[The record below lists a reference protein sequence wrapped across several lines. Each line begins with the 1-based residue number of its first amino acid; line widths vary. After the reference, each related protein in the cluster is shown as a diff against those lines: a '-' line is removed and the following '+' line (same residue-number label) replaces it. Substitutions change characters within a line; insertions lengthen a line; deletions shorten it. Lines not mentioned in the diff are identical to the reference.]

1 MITPK
6 QQEIIDLLK
15 NRVNMTAAEIA
26 NEVGSEVKATSKHL
40 RHLEDVGE
48 IYVCEWRKGK
58 YGVPSKAYTLGNGE
72 SVVLVS
78 NRKKKPKEKAVP
90 EPIKYN
96 TPRPDIA
103 AAWLFTELV

>member
-1 MITPK
+1 MISPK
-6 QQEIIDLLK
+6 QQEIINLLQT
-15 NRVNMTAAEIA
+15 RVSMTAAEIA
-26 NEVGSEVKATSKHL
+26 QEVGSEVKATSKHL

-58 YGVPSKAYTLGNGE
+58 YGVLTKAYTLGNGE

-78 NRKKKPKEKAVP
+78 NRKKKPKQKAVP

-103 AAWLFTELV
+103 AAWLFTEVV

>member
-6 QQEIIDLLK
+6 QEQVLEILAT
-15 NRVNMTAAEIA
+15 RENMTAAEIA
-26 NEVGSEVKATSKHL
+26 QEVGSEVKATSKHL

-58 YGVPSKAYTLGNGE
+58 YGVPTKAYTLGNGE

-90 EPIKYN
+90 APIKYD

-103 AAWLFTELV
+103 AAWLFTEVV